1 MVHFKPFIVLKFI
14 KKKQKNIMMQF
25 IYILLHFSLTKQKE
39 VLGPIRVFIY
49 QLFDDP
55 EPWPVKL

>member
-1 MVHFKPFIVLKFI
+1 
-14 KKKQKNIMMQF
+14 MMQF